1 MTRFSFGDGKG
12 DNDMSRFSEMLKRLR
27 IERGVTLREFC
38 LSKGFDPGNY
48 SRLERGLYPPP
59 SHDLLEKYAT
69 ALDVVPGSDT
79 WLQLFDLAATA
90 RGEIPSDLMADA
102 RVVDKLPVLFRTMR
116 ATQFSPERLDALID
130 EIRRS

>member
-1 MTRFSFGDGKG
+1 
-12 DNDMSRFSEMLKRLR
+12 MSRFSEMLKRLR

-69 ALDVVPGSDT
+69 ALGVSPGSDT
-79 WLQLFDLAATA
+79 WIELFDHAATA
-90 RGEIPSDLMADA
+90 RGEIPSDLMADEK
-102 RVVDKLPVLFRTMR
+102 VVEKLPVLFRTMR
-116 ATQFSPERLDALID
+116 ARQLSGDKNLDALID